1 MNYEPKDQES
11 IFDEI
16 MSKIDSIQQDHIIN
30 ESKKMIEGRDQK
42 GIVDEAIFDEIKNS
56 PQNFKSVKPKSPIRK
71 ILDEEEDENT
81 EEEERPLPAAAAIY
95 EEPLE
100 DIEDYESIDERDEI
114 YRDLKNTVGKMAA
127 KSIALF
133 LIVVISL
140 YLFMAGFKPAM
151 FGNKVDSPWFQIIH
165 LALDGVCF
173 AFSFSIFTQGLL
185 RLLRAKAD
193 SDTLLALLCISLI
206 VVRIVNLISP
216 DFLPYSLNLEPMLTI
231 GLYFNVV
238 SKKKIASNIK
248 RNFKHSAT
256 GGDKLTI
263 SMPISCETNNN
274 LILETGEGGDV
285 VYAHRTG
292 LVSKFID
299 HSYSDYEWD
308 SGIQRFLFGTLLFI
322 VAGFIAL
329 AQLVG
334 WGAAILFPATA
345 LAVSL
350 PFFARYFYANSMWK
364 VGKKIRKRGG
374 VLTSAKS
381 ADQLKDAELLVVSQ
395 EELLGDDA
403 VLLQGVKAIGD
414 MQIDRLITNLAAL
427 FSHEM
432 IPLKSLFLKM
442 IDSNSVALPRVDDIY
457 YHEGLGY
464 TCLIDSKMFLV
475 GNAEFM
481 KNFNIE
487 FPKELT
493 ELKLNGCKF
502 PVYVAYHKS
511 PVGVFIVGYES
522 NKHTLDGL
530 LYAEEKNLGIG
541 VVSRDF
547 NFGPELMKKLYPMIN
562 VESFVHF
569 LTKKTGDECLEQLI
583 PKAKSADLVSSRNG
597 FKGIVASLLG
607 AKKLLSA
614 LKTNLVIR
622 ILYTILSMA
631 LIFFIALSGYSA
643 NTALQILA
651 FQGIWMVPVCAI
663 CIFCK

>member
-16 MSKIDSIQQDHIIN
+16 MSKIESIQQDHII
-30 ESKKMIEGRDQK
+30 EKSQK
-42 GIVDEAIFDEIKNS
+42 IIDEHEQSSIVDEAIFDEIKNS
-56 PQNFKSVKPKSPIRK
+56 PHEFKSSKPKSPIRK
-71 ILDEEEDENT
+71 IFDEEEDENT
-81 EEEERPLPAAAAIY
+81 AEEEQPIHAAAIY
-95 EEPLE
+95 EEPLD
-100 DIEDYESIDERDEI
+100 DIEDYESEDERDEI

-127 KSIALF
+127 KSIILF
-133 LIVVISL
+133 LIAVISL
-140 YLFMAGFKPAM
+140 YLFIAGFKPAL
-151 FGNKVDSPWFQIIH
+151 FGNNVDTVWFQIIH

-173 AFSFSIFTQGLL
+173 FFSFSIFTQGLL
-185 RLLRAKAD
+185 RLLRVKAD
-193 SDTLLALLCISLI
+193 TDTMLALLCISLI
-206 VVRIVNLISP
+206 IVRVVNLISP
-216 DFLPYSLNLEPMLTI
+216 DLLPYSLNLEPMLTV
-231 GLYFNVV
+231 GLYFNVI
-238 SKKKIASNIK
+238 SKKKIAANIK
-248 RNFKHSAT
+248 RNFKHSAS
-256 GGDKLTI
+256 GGDKLTL

-292 LVSKFID
+292 LISRFID
-299 HSYSDYEWD
+299 HSYSDYDWD
-308 SGIQRFLFGTLLFI
+308 QGIQRFLFGTLLFI
-322 VAGFIAL
+322 IAGFIAL
-329 AQLVG
+329 IQLVG
-334 WGAAILFPATA
+334 WGEAILFPAA
-345 LAVSL
+345 SLAVSL
-350 PFFARYFYANSMWK
+350 PFFARYFYANSIWK
-364 VGKKIRKRGG
+364 VGKKVRKRGG

-381 ADQLKDAELLVVSQ
+381 AHKLKDAELLIVSE
-395 EELLGDDA
+395 EELLGEDA

-427 FSHEM
+427 FSHENT
-432 IPLKSLFLKM
+432 PLRTLFLKM
-442 IDSNSVALPRVDDIY
+442 IDSNSVSLPRVDDIY
-457 YHEGLGY
+457 YHEGMGY

-487 FPKELT
+487 FPKSLMELN
-493 ELKLNGCKF
+493 LSGCKF

-522 NKHTLDGL
+522 NKHTMDGL

-547 NFGPELMKKLYPMIN
+547 NFGPELLKELYPM
-562 VESFVHF
+562 VHVDSFVHF
-569 LTKKTGDECLEQLI
+569 ITKKTGEECMEQLV

-597 FKGIVASLLG
+597 FKGLVASLLG

-614 LKTNLVIR
+614 LKTNLFIR
-622 ILYTILSMA
+622 ILYAILSMA

>member
-16 MSKIDSIQQDHIIN
+16 MAKIESIQQDHIIE
-30 ESKKMIEGRDQK
+30 ESQK
-42 GIVDEAIFDEIKNS
+42 IIDGCEQNGIVDEAIFDEIKNS
-56 PQNFKSVKPKSPIRK
+56 PQDFKSLKPKSPIRK

-81 EEEERPLPAAAAIY
+81 AEEEQPISASAIY
-95 EEPLE
+95 EEPLA
-100 DIEDYESIDERDEI
+100 DIEDYESEDERDEI

-127 KSIALF
+127 KSIVLF
-133 LIVVISL
+133 LIAMISV
-140 YLFMAGFKPAM
+140 YLFIAGFKPAL
-151 FGNKVDSPWFQIIH
+151 FGNNVDSIWYQIVH
-165 LALDGVCF
+165 LALDVVCF
-173 AFSFSIFTQGLL
+173 AFSLSIFNQGLL

-193 SDTLLALLCISLI
+193 TDTLLALLCISLI
-206 VVRIVNLISP
+206 IVRIVNLVSP
-216 DFLPYSLNLEPMLTI
+216 DLLPYSLNFEPMLTI
-231 GLYFNVV
+231 GLYINVI
-238 SKKKIASNIK
+238 SKKKIAANIK
-248 RNFKHSAT
+248 RNFKHSAA
-256 GGDKLTI
+256 GGDKLTL

-292 LVSKFID
+292 LISRFID

-308 SGIQRFLFGTLLFI
+308 QGIQRFLFGALLFI
-322 VAGFIAL
+322 VAGIIAL
-329 AQLVG
+329 IQLVG
-334 WGAAILFPATA
+334 WGEAILFPAA
-345 LAVSL
+345 SLAVSL
-350 PFFARYFYANSMWK
+350 PFFARYFYANSIWK
-364 VGKKIRKRGG
+364 VGKKVRKRGG

-381 ADQLKDAELLVVSQ
+381 ADQLKDVELMIVSE
-395 EELLGDDA
+395 EELLGEDA

-432 IPLKSLFLKM
+432 TPFRSLFLKM
-442 IDSNSVALPRVDDIY
+442 IDSKSVVLPRVDDIY

-487 FPKELT
+487 FPKSLM
-493 ELKLNGCKF
+493 ELKLNGCKY

-522 NKHTLDGL
+522 NKNTMDGL
-530 LYAEEKNLGIG
+530 LYAEENNLGIG

-547 NFGPELMKKLYPMIN
+547 NFGSALMKELYPMIN

-569 LTKKTGDECLEQLI
+569 ITKKTGDECMGQLV

-597 FKGIVASLLG
+597 FKGLVASLLG

-614 LKTNLVIR
+614 LKTNLFIR
-622 ILYTILSMA
+622 ILYTILSIA

>member
-16 MSKIDSIQQDHIIN
+16 MAKIESIQQDHIIE
-30 ESKKMIEGRDQK
+30 ESQK
-42 GIVDEAIFDEIKNS
+42 IITERQQTGIVDEVIFDEIKNS
-56 PQNFKSVKPKSPIRK
+56 PQDFKSLKPKSPIRK

-81 EEEERPLPAAAAIY
+81 AEEEQPIPASAIY
-95 EEPLE
+95 EEPLD
-100 DIEDYESIDERDEI
+100 DIEDYESEDERDEI

-127 KSIALF
+127 KSIVLF
-133 LIVVISL
+133 LIAIISV
-140 YLFMAGFKPAM
+140 YLFIAGFKPAL
-151 FGNKVDSPWFQIIH
+151 FGNNVDSIWYQVIH
-165 LALDGVCF
+165 LVLDGVCF
-173 AFSFSIFTQGLL
+173 AFSLSIFNQGLL

-193 SDTLLALLCISLI
+193 TDTLLALLCISLI
-206 VVRIVNLISP
+206 IVRIVNLVSP
-216 DFLPYSLNLEPMLTI
+216 DLLPYSLNFEPMLTI
-231 GLYFNVV
+231 GLYVNVI
-238 SKKKIASNIK
+238 SKKKIAANIK
-248 RNFKHSAT
+248 RNFKHSAA
-256 GGDKLTI
+256 GGDKLTL

-292 LVSKFID
+292 LISRFID

-308 SGIQRFLFGTLLFI
+308 QGIQRFLFGTLLFI
-322 VAGFIAL
+322 VAGIVAL
-329 AQLVG
+329 IQLVG
-334 WGAAILFPATA
+334 WGEAVLFPTA
-345 LAVSL
+345 SLAVSL
-350 PFFARYFYANSMWK
+350 PFFARYFYANSIWK
-364 VGKKIRKRGG
+364 VGKKVRKRGG

-381 ADQLKDAELLVVSQ
+381 ADQLKDVELMIVSE
-395 EELLGDDA
+395 EELLGEDA

-432 IPLKSLFLKM
+432 TPLRSLFLKM

-481 KNFNIE
+481 KSFNIE
-487 FPKELT
+487 FPKSLV

-522 NKHTLDGL
+522 NKHTMDGL
-530 LYAEEKNLGIG
+530 LYAEENNLGIG
-541 VVSRDF
+541 VVSHDF
-547 NFGPELMKKLYPMIN
+547 NFGPALMKELYPMIN
-562 VESFVHF
+562 VESFIHF
-569 LTKKTGDECLEQLI
+569 ITKKTGDECIDQLG
-583 PKAKSADLVSSRNG
+583 PKAKAADLVSSRNG
-597 FKGIVASLLG
+597 FKGLVASLLG

-614 LKTNLVIR
+614 LKTNLFIR
-622 ILYTILSMA
+622 ILYTILSIA